1 MANYNYKKQ
10 LKMKKLT
17 TLLLLAA
24 SLTATAQTHVMD
36 VNTKKLG
43 APVQPTMYGI
53 FFEDINYAADGGLYA
68 EMVKNRSFEF
78 PQHLMGWRA
87 FGNFEIKNDGP
98 FERNPHYLRLGYSG
112 HNDKY
117 TGLEN
122 EGFFGVAVKK
132 DATYRFSVWARC
144 PEGGKSTLEV
154 SFVDNDTMGE
164 DQRFVKTTINISG
177 KEWKKYTAE
186 LKSPR
191 TEPKA
196 ALRIFLLSTDKAPI
210 ATTDVEHISLF
221 PTDTWK
227 GRENGMRKDL
237 AQALFDMHPGV
248 FRFPGGCIVEGVNL
262 ESRYQWKNS
271 VGPVENRPLN
281 ENRWH
286 YTFPHRYFPDYN
298 QTYGLGFFEFFQ
310 LCEDFGCEPLPVIS
324 CGLSCQFQNPDPTK
338 PGVHVPLDQLDSYI
352 QDALDLV
359 EFANGPV
366 TSKWGKVRADMGHPE
381 PFNLKFLG
389 VGNEQ
394 WDYDEA
400 HGGFGPV
407 FTERLKKFSDA
418 LRAKYPTLKLIGTT
432 GPNSEGWDFDLLQPR
447 MKELKVDLYDEHYY
461 RNEKWFLSHGLRY
474 DSYDRKGPKVFAG
487 EYACH
492 GSNNHK
498 WNHYYTSLLE
508 AAHMTG
514 IERNADIVHMATYA
528 PLFAHV
534 EGWQWRPDAIWFDN
548 LRMFKSVSYY
558 VQQLFAMN
566 KGSNVLSLTMNKQPV
581 AGQDGQD
588 GLFASAVF
596 ENSTNEVIVKI
607 VNTSDKKQAVTLNL
621 QGIKTA
627 GEAKT
632 ITLCHDGM
640 DDENTLDNPEKIIPQ
655 DGSIAV
661 AAGKKSATITDELP
675 AKSFRIYK
683 IKK

>member
-1 MANYNYKKQ
+1 
-10 LKMKKLT
+10 MKHLS
-17 TLLLLAA
+17 TLLFLAA
-24 SLTATAQTHVMD
+24 SLTAGAQTHVLD

-68 EMVKNRSFEF
+68 ELVKNRSFEF
-78 PQHLMGWRA
+78 PNAFTGWDISGKVQLM
-87 FGNFEIKNDGP
+87 NDGP
-98 FERNPHYLRLGYSG
+98 FERNPHYVRLAPSG
-112 HNDKY
+112 HSDKH
-117 TGLEN
+117 TMIEN
-122 EGFFGVAVKK
+122 HGFFGMGVKGG
-132 DATYRFSVWARC
+132 AEYRFSVWARV
-144 PEGGKSTLEV
+144 PDGGKAKLWIDL
-154 SFVDNDTMGE
+154 VDNATME
-164 DQRFVKTTINISG
+164 DDQKLGNAGIEVSG
-177 KEWKKYTAE
+177 KEWKKYTTTI
-186 LKSPR
+186 KPKR
-191 TEPKA
+191 TFAKA
-196 ALRIFLLSTDKAPI
+196 HLRVWGDSKV
-210 ATTDVEHISLF
+210 TTDVEHVSLF
-221 PTDTWK
+221 PAETWK

-248 FRFPGGCIVEGVNL
+248 FRFPGGCIVEGTDL
-262 ESRYQWKNS
+262 ATRYQWKNT

-286 YTFPHRYFPDYN
+286 YTFTNRYFPDYF
-298 QTYGLGFFEFFQ
+298 QSYGLGFFEFFQ
-310 LCEDFGCEPLPVIS
+310 LCEDFGSEALPVIS

-338 PGVHVPLDQLDSYI
+338 PGVHVAIDDLEPYI
-352 QDALDLV
+352 QDALDLI
-359 EFANGPV
+359 EFANGPAD
-366 TSKWGKVRADMGHPE
+366 SKWGKVRAEMGHPA

-394 WDYDEA
+394 WDYDKE
-400 HGGFGPV
+400 HGDFGPV
-407 FTERLKKFSDA
+407 FTTRLKKFSDA
-418 LRAKYPTLKLIGTT
+418 IRKKYPNIKLIGTT

-492 GSNNHK
+492 GSKKHK

-534 EGWQWRPDAIWFDN
+534 EGWQWRPDAIWYDN

-558 VQQLFAMN
+558 VQQLYAMN
-566 KGSNVLSLTMNKQPV
+566 KGSNVLSLTMDKKPV
-581 AGQDGQD
+581 AGQEGQD

-596 ENSTNEVIVKI
+596 EQSTGEVIVKV
-607 VNTSDKKQAVTLNL
+607 VNTSEKAQPVSIQL
-621 QGIKTA
+621 QGIKDARTA
-627 GEAKT
+627 ET

-640 DDENTLDNPEKIIPQ
+640 DDENTLDNPEKIVPVSGTCQ
-655 DGSIAV
+655 VD
-661 AAGKKSATITDELP
+661 AGKKAALITDDMP
-675 AKSFRIYK
+675 ARSFRIYK
-683 IKK
+683 VKK

>member
-1 MANYNYKKQ
+1 
-10 LKMKKLT
+10 MKKIAT
-17 TLLLLAA
+17 CCLLALG
-24 SLTATAQTHVMD
+24 LTASAQNHVLD
-36 VNTKKLG
+36 VNTQKLG

-78 PQHLMGWRA
+78 DQPLMGWRA
-87 FGNFEIKNDGP
+87 YGNFELKADGP
-98 FERNPHYLRLGYSG
+98 FENNPHYVRLGYSG
-112 HNDKY
+112 HSDKF

-122 EGFFGVAVKK
+122 EGFFGVAVKEG
-132 DATYRFSVWARC
+132 ATYRFSVWARC
-144 PEGGKSTLEV
+144 PEGGKSMLEV
-154 SFVDNDTMGE
+154 SFVKNNTMDE
-164 DQRFVKTTINISG
+164 DQRFAKVNVNIEG

-186 LKSPR
+186 IKAPC

-196 ALRIFLLSTDKAPI
+196 ALRIFLRKSGNNAIT
-210 ATTDVEHISLF
+210 TTDVEHISLF

-237 AQALFDMHPGV
+237 AQALYDLHPGV
-248 FRFPGGCIVEGVNL
+248 FRFPGGCIVEGVDL
-262 ESRYQWKNS
+262 ASRYQWKNS
-271 VGPVENRPLN
+271 VGPVENRKLN

-286 YTFPHRYFPDYN
+286 YTFDKRFYPDYF
-298 QTYGLGFFEFFQ
+298 QSYGLGFFEFFQ
-310 LCEDFGCEPLPVIS
+310 LCEDFGSEPLPVIS

-338 PGVHVPLDQLDSYI
+338 PGVHVPLDSLDCYI

-366 TSKWGKVRADMGHPE
+366 DSKWGKVRAEMGHPA

-394 WDYDEA
+394 WDYDDA

-407 FTERLKKFSDA
+407 FTARLKKFSDA
-418 LRAKYPTLKLIGTT
+418 LRAKYPDLKLIGTT

-461 RNEKWFLSHGLRY
+461 RNEEWFLSHGLRY
-474 DSYDRKGPKVFAG
+474 DTYDRKGPKVFAG

-492 GSNNHK
+492 GSKNHK

-548 LRMFKSVSYY
+548 LRSFKTVSYY

-566 KGSNVLSLTMNKQPV
+566 KGTNVLTLTMNKKPV
-581 AGQDGQD
+581 AGQPGQD
-588 GLFASAVF
+588 GLFASSVF
-596 ENSTNEVIVKI
+596 DKQTGEVIVKV
-607 VNTSDKKQAVTLNL
+607 VNTSDAPQSVTLNL
-621 QGIKTA
+621 QGIKA
-627 GEAKT
+627 GGEAQT
-632 ITLCHDGM
+632 ITLCHNGM
-640 DDENTLDNPEKIIPQ
+640 DDENTLDEPEKITPKA
-655 DGSIAV
+655 GTIAV
-661 AAGKKSATITDELP
+661 AAGKKAATISDELAP
-675 AKSFRIYK
+675 KSFRIYK

>member
-1 MANYNYKKQ
+1 
-10 LKMKKLT
+10 MKHLS
-17 TLLLLAA
+17 TLLFLAA
-24 SLTATAQTHVMD
+24 SLTAGAQTHVLD

-68 EMVKNRSFEF
+68 ELVKNRSFEF
-78 PQHLMGWRA
+78 PNAFTGWDISGKVQLM
-87 FGNFEIKNDGP
+87 NDGP
-98 FERNPHYLRLGYSG
+98 FERNPHYVRLAPSG
-112 HNDKY
+112 HSDKH
-117 TGLEN
+117 TMIEN
-122 EGFFGVAVKK
+122 HGFFGMGVKGG
-132 DATYRFSVWARC
+132 AEYRFSVWARV
-144 PEGGKSTLEV
+144 PDGGKAKLWIDL
-154 SFVDNDTMGE
+154 VDNATME
-164 DQRFVKTTINISG
+164 DDQKLGNSGVEVSG
-177 KEWKKYTAE
+177 KEWKKYTTIIR
-186 LKSPR
+186 PTR
-191 TEPKA
+191 TFAKA
-196 ALRIFLLSTDKAPI
+196 HLRVWGDSKV
-210 ATTDVEHISLF
+210 TTDVEHVSLF
-221 PTDTWK
+221 PVDTYK

-237 AQALFDMHPGV
+237 AKALEDMHPGV
-248 FRFPGGCIVEGVNL
+248 FRFPGGCIVEGTDL
-262 ESRYQWKNS
+262 ATRYQWKNT

-286 YTFPHRYFPDYN
+286 YTFTNRYFPDYF
-298 QTYGLGFFEFFQ
+298 QSYGLGFFEFFQ
-310 LCEDFGCEPLPVIS
+310 LCEDFGSEALPVIS

-338 PGVHVPLDQLDSYI
+338 PGVHVAIDDLEPYI
-352 QDALDLV
+352 QDALDLI
-359 EFANGPV
+359 EFANGPAD
-366 TSKWGKVRADMGHPE
+366 SKWGKVRAEMGHPA

-394 WDYDEA
+394 WDYDEE

-407 FTERLKKFSDA
+407 FTSRLKKFSDA
-418 LRAKYPTLKLIGTT
+418 IRKKYPDIKLIGTT

-492 GSNNHK
+492 GSNKHK

-534 EGWQWRPDAIWFDN
+534 EGWQWRPDAIWYDN

-558 VQQLFAMN
+558 VQQLYAMN
-566 KGSNVLSLTMNKQPV
+566 KGSNVLSLTMDKKPV
-581 AGQDGQD
+581 AGQEGQD

-596 ENSTNEVIVKI
+596 EQSTGEVIVKV
-607 VNTSDKKQAVTLNL
+607 VNTSDKVQPVSIQF
-621 QGIKTA
+621 QGMNGTRTA
-627 GEAKT
+627 ET

-640 DDENTLDNPEKIIPQ
+640 DDENTLDNPEKITPKSGTCQ
-655 DGSIAV
+655 VD
-661 AAGKKSATITDELP
+661 AGKKVSLITDDMP

-683 IKK
+683 VKK